1 MIQVR
6 FIYVYIEGNRT
17 IPRWSFLIIHGGT
30 KEFFGTL
37 NSFFR
42 SFISFF
48 RTFISALREGFSFAR
63 WRFPISS
70 VEIKLPIAH
79 SDYSC

>member
-6 FIYVYIEGNRT
+6 FIYVYIEGNRA

-37 NSFFR
+37 ISFFR
-42 SFISFF
+42 S
-48 RTFISALREGFSFAR
+48 FISALREGFSFAR

>member
-6 FIYVYIEGNRT
+6 FIYVYIEGNRA
-17 IPRWSFLIIHGGT
+17 IPRWSFLIIQGGNG
-30 KEFFGTL
+30 KFFGSFI
-37 NSFFR
+37 SFFR

-48 RTFISALREGFSFAR
+48 RSFISRLPGEFSFAP

-70 VEIKLPIAH
+70 VEIELPIAH